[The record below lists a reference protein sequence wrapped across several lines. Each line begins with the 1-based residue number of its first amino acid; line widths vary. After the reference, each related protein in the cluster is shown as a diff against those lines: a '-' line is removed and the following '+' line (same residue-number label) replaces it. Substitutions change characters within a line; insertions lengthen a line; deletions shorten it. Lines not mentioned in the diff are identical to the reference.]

1 MKVQWLGHAAFLIT
15 TQDGTRIL
23 MDPYLSGAFDGGIGY
38 GPIELDAQIVTISH
52 DHHED
57 HNHTDTVKGD
67 PVVVKGQ
74 GQETVSG
81 VDIKRVHTFHD
92 NSDGKER
99 GDNHVVCLNV
109 DGILLCHLGDLGHVL
124 TDEQVN
130 EIGRPDV
137 LLVPTGGI
145 FTLDPDEA
153 TTVMN
158 QLKPRMLIPMHY
170 KTEKCGF
177 PIATVD
183 EFLAGKDRV
192 QQAGDSVLEVQ
203 ADSLPESTEIVVL
216 NHAL

>member
-1 MKVQWLGHAAFLIT
+1 
-15 TQDGTRIL
+15 
-23 MDPYLSGAFDGGIGY
+23 
-38 GPIELDAQIVTISH
+38 
-52 DHHED
+52 
-57 HNHTDTVKGD
+57 
-67 PVVVKGQ
+67 
-74 GQETVSG
+74 
-81 VDIKRVHTFHD
+81 
-92 NSDGKER
+92 
-99 GDNHVVCLNV
+99 
-109 DGILLCHLGDLGHVL
+109 
-124 TDEQVN
+124 
-130 EIGRPDV
+130 V